1 MIDHIFG
8 ALLTFCLLAGG
19 TAAIGS
25 AVLGHDRQAAE
36 IRQAAPP
43 LRVVRLPAVEV
54 RVQRA
59 AVAQTDSA
67 APSARNLQ

>member
-25 AVLGHDRQAAE
+25 AMVDHERQANATHPGSV
-36 IRQAAPP
+36 Q
-43 LRVVRLPAVEV
+43 VVRLPTVEITLKRATV
-54 RVQRA
+54 VQT
-59 AVAQTDSA
+59 VAGEPT
-67 APSARNLQ
+67 ARNLQ

>member
-25 AVLGHDRQAAE
+25 AMVDYDRQANA
-36 IRQAAPP
+36 IRPASQQ
-43 LRVVRLPAVEV
+43 VVRLPTVEITLK
-54 RVQRA
+54 RA
-59 AVAQTDSA
+59 AVVQTA
-67 APSARNLQ
+67 AGEPTARNLQ